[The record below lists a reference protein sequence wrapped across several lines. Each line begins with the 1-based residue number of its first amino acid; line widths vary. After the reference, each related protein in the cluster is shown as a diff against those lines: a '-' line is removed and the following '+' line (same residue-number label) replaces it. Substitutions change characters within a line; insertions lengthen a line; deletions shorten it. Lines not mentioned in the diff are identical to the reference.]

1 MENTHTAIIKFRDG
15 DSAEVKDCAMMGVDA
30 SGNVLVM
37 EMGTGDKLFINFDCV
52 RYAGFE
58 DTVGAVSVNDNEPET
73 FRSSRS
79 RTGRGRGAMAYDDVC
94 GGLPYR
100 VFYGSGTDRSCCLR
114 YSFGRCGKEE

>member
-15 DSAEVKDCAMMGVDA
+15 DSAEVKGCAMMGVDA

-73 FRSSRS
+73 FHSFHS
-79 RTGRGRGAMAYDDVC
+79 RTGRGRQ
-94 GGLPYR
+94 GGNG
-100 VFYGSGTDRSCCLR
+100 V
-114 YSFGRCGKEE
+114 

>member
-15 DSAEVKDCAMMGVDA
+15 D
-30 SGNVLVM
+30 
-37 EMGTGDKLFINFDCV
+37 KLLINFDCV

-79 RTGRGRGAMAYDDVC
+79 RTGRGRQ
-94 GGLPYR
+94 GGNG
-100 VFYGSGTDRSCCLR
+100 V
-114 YSFGRCGKEE
+114 

>member
-15 DSAEVKDCAMMGVDA
+15 DSAEVNGCAMMGVDA

-37 EMGTGDKLFINFDCV
+37 EMGTGDKLLINFDCV

-79 RTGRGRGAMAYDDVC
+79 RTGRGRQ
-94 GGLPYR
+94 GGNG
-100 VFYGSGTDRSCCLR
+100 V
-114 YSFGRCGKEE
+114 

>member
-1 MENTHTAIIKFRDG
+1 MENTHTAIIRFRDG

-37 EMGTGDKLFINFDCV
+37 EMGTGDKLLINFDCV

-79 RTGRGRGAMAYDDVC
+79 RTGRGRQ
-94 GGLPYR
+94 GGNG
-100 VFYGSGTDRSCCLR
+100 V
-114 YSFGRCGKEE
+114 

>member
-1 MENTHTAIIKFRDG
+1 MARGARQKAADIRTSLIEQMQAAGNKPMAYIIDLVDG
-15 DSAEVKDCAMMGVDA
+15 YMDMWRVREKARADISKRGVDA

-73 FRSSRS
+73 FHSSHS
-79 RTGRGRGAMAYDDVC
+79 RTGRGRQ
-94 GGLPYR
+94 GGNG
-100 VFYGSGTDRSCCLR
+100 V
-114 YSFGRCGKEE
+114 